1 MVSRNPAWPRNGV
14 SATGWSRNQ
23 GAKGKALR
31 GSTAAQTH
39 RTPVE
44 QSRIRPI
51 EDQRIGVARDFREIA
66 LLVHERRA
74 MRLRVAERRRG
85 FDRQPRE
92 GGKSELLAA
101 RHASVRDGKIGDIG
115 PGFCV
120 ELLMREI
127 DRLLDAM
134 IINQP
139 EAALPAVGS
148 DFVVIH

>member
-51 EDQRIGVARDFREIA
+51 EDQMIGVARDFRAIA

-74 MRLRVAERRRG
+74 MRLRVA
-85 FDRQPRE
+85 
-92 GGKSELLAA
+92 
-101 RHASVRDGKIGDIG
+101 
-115 PGFCV
+115 
-120 ELLMREI
+120 
-127 DRLLDAM
+127 
-134 IINQP
+134 
-139 EAALPAVGS
+139 VGS
-148 DFVVIH
+148 TGSHARAASPDSSRLGRRLFVTVKPAT

>member
-51 EDQRIGVARDFREIA
+51 EDQMIGVARDFREIA

-74 MRLRVAERRRG
+74 MRLRVAEGRRG
-85 FDRQPRE
+85 CDWGDEKLVLTVLEGRFRGACFCRARSTEDASDRSLNYTRQGAE
-92 GGKSELLAA
+92 
-101 RHASVRDGKIGDIG
+101 
-115 PGFCV
+115 
-120 ELLMREI
+120 
-127 DRLLDAM
+127 
-134 IINQP
+134 
-139 EAALPAVGS
+139 
-148 DFVVIH
+148 